1 MEEIGP
7 RPLFSRRSDQDGQV
21 NLPVLFASG
30 SRHAPH
36 VPRRRGSH
44 GRQSGFVTLM
54 MASLIL
60 PMIGML
66 GLIFDIGQTRLV
78 RERLVDA
85 LRTAALSGA
94 REFDSGERE
103 NHIRAVLELNF
114 PTSGT
119 PMYGVSRPQTTGAEP
134 RLSDLPAPISNW
146 TENPRI
152 VFTDDAED
160 HVRVGAALTVP
171 TLLMRVVSPELRH
184 MTVVGFAHA
193 VRRGT
198 PDAYTY
204 ALQE

>member
-1 MEEIGP
+1 MEEKGH
-7 RPLFSRRSDQDGQV
+7 RPLFSRRSDEDGQV

-30 SRHAPH
+30 TRHPPH
-36 VPRRRGSH
+36 VTRRRGGR

-85 LRTAALSGA
+85 LRIAALSGA

-103 NHIRAVLELNF
+103 NHIRAVMELNF
-114 PTSGT
+114 PTAGT
-119 PMYGVSRPQTTGAEP
+119 PMYGATRPQTTGPAP
-134 RLSDLPAPISNW
+134 RLTDLPAPVSAW

-160 HVRVGAALTVP
+160 HVRVAAALTVP

-184 MTVVGFAHA
+184 MTVVGYAHA
-193 VRRGT
+193 VRRGA
-198 PDAYTY
+198 PGAYSY